1 MCYPFVFFIAG
12 ILGGEYL
19 SISVVQFSF
28 PFQDGRRRR
37 RIQFHLWLR
46 LWYFRFRLRKWQT
59 WRRRWWR
66 TLWEKFIFCLSAEK
80 YVKHRWYVRV
90 FRVFDHWCHWA
101 LRMNITFQSQN
112 TDNLSCIHCPWT
124 RFGIFNGWE
133 VIAVRS
139 RHSFLII
146 MIRDLTLT
154 DLQRELSD
162 FPRIFGLWQKKSFWR
177 FWFDLG
183 SYIIDRV
190 FLKTRRIS
198 S

>member
-1 MCYPFVFFIAG
+1 MDEE
-12 ILGGEYL
+12 GEEYN
-19 SISVVQFSF
+19 STSDCDSDISVSDSENDRHEDD
-28 PFQDGRRRR
+28 DGEE
-37 RIQFHLWLR
+37 LC
-46 LWYFRFRLRKWQT
+46 
-59 WRRRWWR
+59 
-66 TLWEKFIFCLSAEK
+66 EKNLFFCLSAEK

-124 RFGIFNGWE
+124 RFGIFNRWE

-146 MIRDLTLT
+146 MIRDLALT

-162 FPRIFGLWQKKSFWR
+162 FPRIFSLWQKKSFWR